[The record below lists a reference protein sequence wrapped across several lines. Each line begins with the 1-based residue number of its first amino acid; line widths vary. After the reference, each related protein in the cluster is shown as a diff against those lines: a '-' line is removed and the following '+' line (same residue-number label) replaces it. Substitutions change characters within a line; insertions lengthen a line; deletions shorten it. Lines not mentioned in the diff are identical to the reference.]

1 MEEQAANNQLD
12 IEYTNPPPYSS
23 SADNLPVVE
32 SAIQTEVPA
41 TYHGSST
48 QNIDPQRLASK
59 TALEEQV
66 QSSRVI
72 YSQPQS
78 VHRPVHRDSEK
89 FETAAN
95 TLLKISISCCIV
107 CFFCATPLTLF
118 CFLPAIFLSVKA
130 VS

>member
-59 TALEEQV
+59 TSPGRASAIISGHL
-66 QSSRVI
+66 
-72 YSQPQS
+72 QPTTICTS
-78 VHRPVHRDSEK
+78 
-89 FETAAN
+89 AGA
-95 TLLKISISCCIV
+95 
-107 CFFCATPLTLF
+107 
-118 CFLPAIFLSVKA
+118 
-130 VS
+130 